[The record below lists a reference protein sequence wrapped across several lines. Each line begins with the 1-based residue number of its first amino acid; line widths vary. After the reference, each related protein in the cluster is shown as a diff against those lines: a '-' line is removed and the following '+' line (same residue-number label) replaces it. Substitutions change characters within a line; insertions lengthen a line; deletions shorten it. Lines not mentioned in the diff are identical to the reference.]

1 MRERVV
7 VAMSGGVD
15 SSVAAALLVE
25 QGFEVIGVMLRLWS
39 EADGDLQLRL
49 NPQHLPS
56 RRDRSAAQVQ
66 GSATGNLPSSNRCCS
81 VEAITDAQSVA
92 DRLGIP
98 FYVINVE
105 QPFKAQVVDLFV
117 ADYAAGRTPNPCL
130 ACNRKIRF
138 GYLLNYARTLGAR
151 YLATGHYARVRRD
164 ALGHYQLWRGVDRA
178 KDQSYV
184 LSVLGQADLDQVLFP
199 AGEYTKP
206 QVRVL
211 AAERGLPTA
220 SRVDSQDLCFVAD
233 GDYRRFLADHAPAA
247 MQPGPILDTR
257 GRQLGRHHGLPA
269 YTIGQRSGLGI
280 AAVQP
285 LYVLALDMARNALI
299 VGAADELGR
308 TWLRTGTVNWVGGDP
323 PAGPPSGPFRAD
335 VQIRYRAHPAPA
347 LVTPSADGTAEVRF
361 VGPLRDISPG
371 QAAVFYEGEICL
383 GGGLIAE
390 AGGSVA
396 GGGGSVA
403 EGGAQERA

>member
-15 SSVAAALLVE
+15 SSVAAALLAE

-39 EADGDLQLRL
+39 EADGDL
-49 NPQHLPS
+49 HLTTDSPFAS
-56 RRDRSAAQVQ
+56 RHS
-66 GSATGNLPSSNRCCS
+66 LSSNRCCS

-98 FYVINVE
+98 FYVINAE
-105 QPFKAQVVDLFV
+105 QPFKAQVVDPFV
-117 ADYAAGRTPNPCL
+117 AAYAAGRTPNPCL

-151 YLATGHYARVRRD
+151 YLATGHYGRVRRD
-164 ALGHYQLWRGVDRA
+164 AMGRYQLWRGVDRV

-206 QVRVL
+206 QVRAL

-233 GDYRRFLADHAPAA
+233 GDYRRFLADHAPEAV
-247 MQPGPILDTR
+247 QPGPIFDTL
-257 GRQLGRHHGLPA
+257 GCQLGTHHGLPA

-280 AAVQP
+280 AAAQP
-285 LYVLALDMARNALI
+285 LYVLELDMARNALI

-308 TWLRTGTVNWVGGDP
+308 TWLRTDAVNWVAGEP
-323 PAGPPSGPFRAD
+323 PPVPFRAD
-335 VQIRYRAHPAPA
+335 VQIRYHAHPATA
-347 LVTPSADGTAEVRF
+347 LVTPIADGTAEVRF
-361 VGPLRDISPG
+361 VSPLRDITPG
-371 QAAVFYEGEICL
+371 QAAVFYDGEICL
-383 GGGLIAE
+383 GGGIIAEVGGIVAE
-390 AGGSVA
+390 AGA
-396 GGGGSVA
+396 
-403 EGGAQERA
+403 

>member
-1 MRERVV
+1 MSERVV

-39 EADGDLQLRL
+39 EADGDLQLQL
-49 NPQHLPS
+49 NPY
-56 RRDRSAAQVQ
+56 
-66 GSATGNLPSSNRCCS
+66 SATGTPQATNRCCS
-81 VEAITDAQSVA
+81 VEAIYDAQSVA

-105 QPFKAQVVDLFV
+105 QPFKEQVVDLFV
-117 ADYAAGRTPNPCL
+117 AEYAAGRTPNPCL

-164 ALGHYQLWRGVDRA
+164 ALGRYQLWRGVDRA

-206 QVRVL
+206 QVRAL

-220 SRVDSQDLCFVAD
+220 SRVDSQDLCFIAD
-233 GDYRRFLADHAPAA
+233 GDYRRFLADHAPEAV
-247 MQPGPILDTR
+247 QPGPIFDSH
-257 GRQLGRHHGLPA
+257 GRQLGTHHGLPA

-280 AAVQP
+280 AAAHP
-285 LYVLALDMARNALI
+285 LYVLELDVARNALI

-308 TWLRTGTVNWVGGDP
+308 AWLRTGAVNWV
-323 PAGPPSGPFRAD
+323 AGEPPSGPFHAD

-347 LVTPSADGTAEVRF
+347 LVTPSADGTTEARF
-361 VGPLRDISPG
+361 VNPLRGVTPG
-371 QAAVFYEGEICL
+371 QAAVFYDGEVCL
-383 GGGLIAE
+383 GGGIITD
-390 AGGSVA
+390 AGA
-396 GGGGSVA
+396 
-403 EGGAQERA
+403 

>member
-1 MRERVV
+1 MSERVV

-49 NPQHLPS
+49 NPHIRNPQGHIRNPPTAAARSRQSPTRRAWPTAWASRSTSSTSSSRSKSRWSISSWPS
-56 RRDRSAAQVQ
+56 TRRAARRIPAWPATGRSA
-66 GSATGNLPSSNRCCS
+66 SAICS
-81 VEAITDAQSVA
+81 T
-92 DRLGIP
+92 
-98 FYVINVE
+98 N
-105 QPFKAQVVDLFV
+105 
-117 ADYAAGRTPNPCL
+117 
-130 ACNRKIRF
+130 
-138 GYLLNYARTLGAR
+138 ARTLGAR

-164 ALGHYQLWRGVDRA
+164 AMGRYQLWRGVDRA

-206 QVRVL
+206 QVRAL

-233 GDYRRFLADHAPAA
+233 GDYRRFLADHAPDAV
-247 MQPGPILDTR
+247 QPGPIFDTR
-257 GRQLGRHHGLPA
+257 GRQLGTHHGLPA

-280 AAVQP
+280 AAAQP
-285 LYVLALDMARNALI
+285 LYVLELDVARNALI

-308 TWLRTGTVNWVGGDP
+308 AWLRTGAVNWV
-323 PAGPPSGPFRAD
+323 AGEPPSGPLRAD

-347 LVTPSADGTAEVRF
+347 LVTPSDR
-361 VGPLRDISPG
+361 RH
-371 QAAVFYEGEICL
+371 
-383 GGGLIAE
+383 
-390 AGGSVA
+390 GGSAFCQPLA
-396 GGGGSVA
+396 GHHAGPGRRVLRWRDLPGRRHHRRSCGIA
-403 EGGAQERA
+403 DAGA

>member
-1 MRERVV
+1 MSDRVV

-39 EADGDLQLRL
+39 EADSELQLRL
-49 NPQHLPS
+49 NPQ
-56 RRDRSAAQVQ
+56 
-66 GSATGNLPSSNRCCS
+66 SATPALAPERSVGASVRSPQSSNRCCS

-98 FYVINVE
+98 FYVINAE

-117 ADYAAGRTPNPCL
+117 AEYAAGRTPNPCL
-130 ACNRKIRF
+130 ACNRNIRF

-164 ALGHYQLWRGVDRA
+164 ALGRYQLWRGVDRA

-199 AGEYTKP
+199 AGEYSKP
-206 QVRVL
+206 QVRAL

-233 GDYRRFLADHAPAA
+233 GDYRRFLADHAPDAV
-247 MQPGPILDTR
+247 QPGPIFDTR
-257 GRQLGRHHGLPA
+257 GRQLGTHHGLPA
-269 YTIGQRSGLGI
+269 YTIGQRNGLGI
-280 AAVQP
+280 AAAQP
-285 LYVLALDMARNALI
+285 LYVLELDMARNALI

-308 TWLRTGTVNWVGGDP
+308 AWLRTGAVNWVVGE
-323 PAGPPSGPFRAD
+323 PPSGPLRAA
-335 VQIRYRAHPAPA
+335 VQIRYHAHPAPA
-347 LVTPSADGTAEVRF
+347 LVTPSADGTAEARF
-361 VGPLRDISPG
+361 VSPLRDITPG
-371 QAAVFYEGEICL
+371 QAAVFYDGEICL
-383 GGGLIAE
+383 GGGIIAD
-390 AGGSVA
+390 AGA
-396 GGGGSVA
+396 
-403 EGGAQERA
+403 